1 MKQERGARH
10 THIWGDSI
18 HGLMGHSCVCEY
30 TAKSKKKI
38 IIAKSGEYRNYK
50 TEFIAL
56 VMQHYVVLRVEGFV
70 CFRSIA
76 MLV

>member
-10 THIWGDSI
+10 THTYGETVYTVSWDTR
-18 HGLMGHSCVCEY
+18 VCEY

-56 VMQHYVVLRVEGFV
+56 VMQHYVV
-70 CFRSIA
+70 C
-76 MLV
+76 